1 MRQILL
7 KFSLLSVY
15 LITASLNA
23 ITANIPEMAKTFS
36 SFPLYTIELIATVP
50 SLFQM
55 LGILAGGSVTK
66 KFSLKHTVLFGLL
79 CCAIGGSLPLF
90 IQDFYVIF
98 VTRCVFG
105 LGCGFITTCML
116 SIIMALFEGNERS
129 SMIGMTGSFGGL
141 GSALSSF
148 VAGRLLAF
156 GWDKSF
162 AVYLLGF
169 VVFALV
175 LFVVPNVQDTKS
187 TIQQESASV
196 CKPISLTILAFLS
209 TLLATFY
216 VIKISTLIT
225 TNQIGSAANGS
236 LAITFF
242 SAGSLL
248 AGAMYGKIYAKIND
262 MCLILFYF
270 VCAVGFIFV
279 WIPNL
284 VVIYMS
290 AMIVGWGM
298 IAFTPYFQDAV
309 ARKYGHSYVI
319 YILIVQALGAFA
331 APYLGTALDIFTSQI
346 TIQFLV
352 CAIGYILLCL
362 PALKFIK
369 SRV

>member
-1 MRQILL
+1 MKQLLL

-55 LGILAGGSVTK
+55 LGILVGGSVTK
-66 KFSLKHTVLFGLL
+66 KLSLKHTVLFGLL
-79 CCAIGGSLPLF
+79 CCAIGGSLPLL
-90 IQDFYVIF
+90 IQNFYVIF

-148 VAGRLLAF
+148 VAGRLLVF
-156 GWDKSF
+156 GWNKSF

-169 VVFALV
+169 IVFALV

-187 TIQQESASV
+187 TVQQQSASTS
-196 CKPISLTILAFLS
+196 KPIGLTILAFLS

-225 TNQIGSAANGS
+225 SNHIGSAADGS

-242 SAGSLL
+242 SLGSLL
-248 AGAMYGKIYAKIND
+248 AGAMYGKIYAKMKD
-262 MCLILFYF
+262 MCLVLFYV

-279 WIPNL
+279 WIPSL
-284 VVIYMS
+284 VVIYIS
-290 AMIVGWGM
+290 AVIVGWGM

-309 ARKYGHSYVI
+309 ARKYSHSYTI
-319 YILIVQALGAFA
+319 YILIAQALGAFI
-331 APYLGTALDIFTSQI
+331 APYLGAGYDTLTTNI
-346 TIQFLV
+346 TIQFMF
-352 CAIGYILLCL
+352 CAIGYALLCI
-362 PALKFIK
+362 PAFLQKK
-369 SRV
+369 SI